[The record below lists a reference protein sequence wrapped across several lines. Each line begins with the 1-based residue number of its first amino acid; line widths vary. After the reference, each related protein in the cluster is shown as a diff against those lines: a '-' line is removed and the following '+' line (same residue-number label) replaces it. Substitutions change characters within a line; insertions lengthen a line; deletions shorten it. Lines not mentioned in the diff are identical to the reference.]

1 MGSSRSVRLQA
12 DLVMRCSVRLQADRV
27 RPAKAGHYVSGVR
40 PAKAGHYR
48 IMSVVGIAIVFAT
61 ACGQAPSTSAPAATT
76 PAPAAEWF
84 TDVAQAS
91 GIDFTH
97 INGATGKFYY
107 PEILPPGVALFDMD
121 HDGDL
126 DVYLVQGYPLGT
138 ANTNP
143 ELRGRLYRND
153 LAVAAD
159 GTRSL
164 RFTDVTAQ
172 SGIEARGFGFGVATG
187 DIDNDG
193 VTDLYLTSF
202 GGNTLYRNLGTG
214 RFTDVTKA
222 SGTANQPGFAVSA
235 AFVDYDRDGALD
247 LYVGNNVNYRGL
259 DKEKVC
265 PNPAGAPDYCPP
277 QIYGGL
283 PDRLLHNDGRG
294 GFTDV
299 SAKALPG
306 LRPRPALG
314 VTTADFNND
323 GWVDIYVAN
332 DGEDNLLWVNQK
344 NGTFKEMALQ
354 SGAAITA
361 EGKAEA
367 SMGVDAG
374 DIDNDGDDDLMMT
387 ELTSQGFNLYV
398 NDGEARFRDQGAVSG
413 LGPASTPFTGWG
425 TALFDYDNDGW
436 LDAFSANG
444 TIITLEGHQSVA
456 FPYDQHR
463 LLFRNLGNG
472 RFEDV
477 TSKAGASFALSESG
491 RGAAFGDVDNDGDVD
506 ILVGND
512 AGRARLL
519 INNVGN
525 QQHWVGLKV
534 TGTGGRDMLG
544 ARVGV
549 TAGDGKTRW
558 RRVRADGSYAS
569 ANDPRVLVGLGAATA
584 VTRVQVNWP
593 DGSREEWSR
602 VPVDRWTT
610 LTQGEGQ

>member
-1 MGSSRSVRLQA
+1 MGSSR
-12 DLVMRCSVRLQADRV
+12 
-27 RPAKAGHYVSGVR
+27 GHYESGRCALACSRAASAALALSALFV
-40 PAKAGHYR
+40 
-48 IMSVVGIAIVFAT
+48 T
-61 ACGQAPSTSAPAATT
+61 ACAAPQDSAPAGAASPGAP
-76 PAPAAEWF
+76 PAVEWF

-97 INGATGKFYY
+97 VNGASGKFLY

-121 HDGDL
+121 NDGDL
-126 DVYLVQGYPLGT
+126 DAYLVQGYPLG
-138 ANTNP
+138 APNANP
-143 ELRGRLYRND
+143 ELRGRLFRND
-153 LAVAAD
+153 LDARAD

-164 RFTDVTAQ
+164 RFVDVTSQ
-172 SGIEARGFGFGVATG
+172 SGINAAGFGFGVAAG

-193 VTDLYLTSF
+193 FTDLYLTSF
-202 GGNTLYRNLGTG
+202 GGNTLYRNNGNGT
-214 RFTDVTKA
+214 FSDATKS

-235 AFVDYDRDGALD
+235 AFLDYDRDGALD

-259 DKEKVC
+259 DKETVC
-265 PNPAGAPDYCPP
+265 PNPAGARDYCPP
-277 QIYGGL
+277 QIYGGF
-283 PDRLLHNDGRG
+283 PDRLFHNDGTG
-294 GFTDV
+294 VFTDV
-299 SAKALPG
+299 TARALPG

-314 VTTADFNND
+314 VTTTDFDAD
-323 GWVDIYVAN
+323 GWIDVYVAN
-332 DGEDNLLWVNQK
+332 DGEDNLLWMNQK
-344 NGTFKEMALQ
+344 DGTFREMALQ
-354 SGAAITA
+354 SGAAVTA

-387 ELTSQGFNLYV
+387 ELTSQGFNLFV
-398 NDGEARFRDQGAVSG
+398 NDGSARFRDQGAVSG
-413 LGPASTPFTGWG
+413 IGPASTPFTGWG

-436 LDAFSANG
+436 LDTFSANG

-477 TSKAGASFALSESG
+477 TPKAGASFALSESG

-519 INNVGN
+519 VNNVGN
-525 QQHWVGLKV
+525 QQHWVGVRLV
-534 TGTGGRDMLG
+534 GSSGRDMLG

-549 TAGDGKTRW
+549 TGADGRTLW
-558 RRVRADGSYAS
+558 RRVRSDGSYAS
-569 ANDPRVLVGLGAATA
+569 ANDPRVLVGLGASAGA
-584 VTRVQVNWP
+584 VRVEVRWP
-593 DGSREEWSR
+593 DGRTELWSS
-602 VPVDRWTT
+602 VLSDRWST
-610 LTQGEGQ
+610 LKQGEGK

>member
-1 MGSSRSVRLQA
+1 MSSSRRYA
-12 DLVMRCSVRLQADRV
+12 GR
-27 RPAKAGHYVSGVR
+27 RPAVSAALLAVL
-40 PAKAGHYR
+40 AV
-48 IMSVVGIAIVFAT
+48 S
-61 ACGQAPSTSAPAATT
+61 ACNSTPQSGAPAADTT
-76 PAPAAEWF
+76 VPAQAVEWF
-84 TDVAQAS
+84 TDAAQAS

-97 INGATGKFYY
+97 VNGATGKFLY

-121 HDGDL
+121 NDGDL
-126 DVYLVQGYPLGT
+126 DVYLVQGYPLG
-138 ANTNP
+138 APNTNP

-153 LAVAAD
+153 LAVSGD
-159 GTRSL
+159 GTRPL
-164 RFTDVTAQ
+164 RFADVTAQ
-172 SGIEARGFGFGVATG
+172 SGIDARGFGFGVATG
-187 DIDNDG
+187 DVDNDG
-193 VTDLYLTSF
+193 FTDLYLTSF
-202 GGNTLYRNLGTG
+202 GGNALYRNQGNGT
-214 RFTDVTKA
+214 FADVTRQ

-235 AFVDYDRDGALD
+235 AFLDYDRDGALD

-259 DKEKVC
+259 DKETVC

-277 QIYGGL
+277 QIYGGF
-283 PDRLLHNDGRG
+283 PDRLLHNNGTG
-294 GFTDV
+294 VFADV
-299 SAKALPG
+299 SARALPG

-314 VTTADFNND
+314 VTTADFNAD
-323 GWVDIYVAN
+323 GWIDIYVAN
-332 DGEDNLLWVNQK
+332 DGEDNLLWMNQQ
-344 NGTFKEMALQ
+344 NGTFREMALQ
-354 SGAAITA
+354 SGAAVTA
-361 EGKAEA
+361 EGKAES

-374 DIDNDGDDDLMMT
+374 DVDNDGDDDLMMT
-387 ELTSQGFNLYV
+387 ELTSQGFNLFV

-436 LDAFSANG
+436 LDTFSANG

-477 TSKAGASFALSESG
+477 TSKAGAVFAMSESG

-519 INNVGN
+519 INNIGN
-525 QQHWVGLKV
+525 RQHWVGLKV
-534 TGTGGRDMLG
+534 VGPGGRDMLG

-549 TAGDGKTRW
+549 TGPDGRTRG

-569 ANDPRVLVGLGAATA
+569 ANDPRVLVGLGAAA
-584 VTRVQVNWP
+584 GPVRAEVLWP
-593 DGSREEWSR
+593 DGSREVWNS
-602 VPVDRWTT
+602 VPADRWTT
-610 LTQGEGQ
+610 LRKGEGK

>member
-1 MGSSRSVRLQA
+1 MGSSR
-12 DLVMRCSVRLQADRV
+12 
-27 RPAKAGHYVSGVR
+27 GHYESGRCALACSRAASAALALSALFV
-40 PAKAGHYR
+40 
-48 IMSVVGIAIVFAT
+48 T
-61 ACGQAPSTSAPAATT
+61 ACAAPQDSAPAGAASPGAP
-76 PAPAAEWF
+76 PAVEWF

-97 INGATGKFYY
+97 VNGASGKFLY

-121 HDGDL
+121 NDGDL
-126 DVYLVQGYPLGT
+126 DAYLVQGYPLG
-138 ANTNP
+138 APNANP
-143 ELRGRLYRND
+143 ELRGRLFRND
-153 LAVAAD
+153 LDARAD

-164 RFTDVTAQ
+164 RFVDVTSQ
-172 SGIEARGFGFGVATG
+172 SGINAAGFGFGVAAG

-193 VTDLYLTSF
+193 LTDLYLTSF
-202 GGNTLYRNLGTG
+202 GGNTLYRNNGNGT
-214 RFTDVTKA
+214 FSDATKS

-235 AFVDYDRDGALD
+235 AFLDYDRDGALD

-259 DKEKVC
+259 DKETVC
-265 PNPAGAPDYCPP
+265 PNPAGARDYCPP
-277 QIYGGL
+277 QIYGGF
-283 PDRLLHNDGRG
+283 PDRLFHNDGTG
-294 GFTDV
+294 VFTDV
-299 SAKALPG
+299 TARALPG

-314 VTTADFNND
+314 VTTTDFDAD
-323 GWVDIYVAN
+323 GWIDVYVAN
-332 DGEDNLLWVNQK
+332 DGEDNLLWMNQK
-344 NGTFKEMALQ
+344 DGTFREMALQ
-354 SGAAITA
+354 SGAAVTA

-387 ELTSQGFNLYV
+387 ELTSQGFNLFV
-398 NDGEARFRDQGAVSG
+398 NDGSARFRDQGAVSG
-413 LGPASTPFTGWG
+413 IGPASTPFTGWG

-436 LDAFSANG
+436 LDTFSANG

-477 TSKAGASFALSESG
+477 TPKAGASFALSESG

-519 INNVGN
+519 VNNVGN
-525 QQHWVGLKV
+525 QQHWVGVRLV
-534 TGTGGRDMLG
+534 GSSGRDMLG

-549 TAGDGKTRW
+549 TGADGRTLW
-558 RRVRADGSYAS
+558 RRVRSDGSYAS
-569 ANDPRVLVGLGAATA
+569 ANDPRVLVGLGASAGA
-584 VTRVQVNWP
+584 VRVEVRWP
-593 DGSREEWSR
+593 DGRTELWSS
-602 VPVDRWTT
+602 VLSDRWST
-610 LTQGEGQ
+610 LKRGEGK